1 METNFKND
9 VLRELREGNGRI
21 LLHDEVE
28 ERPGTFSI
36 IPIWEEVEE
45 HEIMT
50 PQNVINL
57 ITKLGYRVSWFL
69 CLPDLFSTHI
79 FCQINYGRVAI
90 VCAFFHPPFQSVL
103 IFSCVD

>member
-1 METNFKND
+1 MEINFKND
-9 VLRELREGNGRI
+9 VLRELRKGNGRI

-36 IPIWEEVEE
+36 IPIWEIVEE

-57 ITKLGYRVSWFL
+57 ITKLGYRVYHGTFVYE
-69 CLPDLFSTHI
+69 I
-79 FCQINYGRVAI
+79 Y
-90 VCAFFHPPFQSVL
+90 SVL
-103 IFSCVD
+103 TRFC